1 MKFDDIIA
9 LAKAGYKP
17 NEVKELLAMATE
29 PEPEKEPEPEPEKEP
44 EPEPEKESKEEKL
57 KEEQTS
63 IDVDYKKLYEESQ
76 KALDKANESLKKAQ
90 AINNRKDVS
99 NDGNKKTD
107 ADIVNDLVR
116 SFM

>member
-17 NEVKELLAMATE
+17 NEVKELLAMAETTQE
-29 PEPEKEPEPEPEKEP
+29 PDPEPTPEPDPEPEK
-44 EPEPEKESKEEKL
+44 KEEKP
-57 KEEQTS
+57 EEVQTS
-63 IDVDYKKLYEESQ
+63 IDTDYKKLYEESQ

-90 AINNRKDVS
+90 AMNNRKDVS
-99 NDGNKKTD
+99 NDGNKKSD
-107 ADIVNDLVR
+107 AEIVNDWVR

>member
-17 NEVKELLAMATE
+17 NEVKELLAMAEPTPE
-29 PEPEKEPEPEPEKEP
+29 PDPEPEK
-44 EPEPEKESKEEKL
+44 KEEKP
-57 KEEQTS
+57 EEIQTS
-63 IDVDYKKLYEESQ
+63 IDTDYKKLYEESQ

-90 AINNRKDVS
+90 AMNNRKDVS
-99 NDGNKKTD
+99 NDGNKKSD
-107 ADIVNDLVR
+107 AEIVNDWAR

>member
-17 NEVKELLAMATE
+17 NEVKELLAMAEPTPE
-29 PEPEKEPEPEPEKEP
+29 PDPEPIPEPDPEPEQ
-44 EPEPEKESKEEKL
+44 KEEKP
-57 KEEQTS
+57 EEVQIS
-63 IDVDYKKLYEESQ
+63 IDTDYMKLYEESQ

-90 AINNRKDVS
+90 AMNIRKDVS
-99 NDGNKKTD
+99 NDGNKKSD
-107 ADIVNDLVR
+107 ADIINDLAR

>member
-17 NEVKELLAMATE
+17 NEVKELLAMAEPTPE
-29 PEPEKEPEPEPEKEP
+29 PDPEPTPEPDPEPEK
-44 EPEPEKESKEEKL
+44 KEEKP
-57 KEEQTS
+57 EEVQNS
-63 IDVDYKKLYEESQ
+63 IDTDYKKLYEESQ

-90 AINNRKDVS
+90 AMNNRKDVS
-99 NDGNKKTD
+99 NDGNKKSD
-107 ADIVNDLVR
+107 AEIVNDWAR

>member
-29 PEPEKEPEPEPEKEP
+29 PEPTPEPTPEPEKEP
-44 EPEPEKESKEEKL
+44 EPEPTPAKEPQHSLDE
-57 KEEQTS
+57 
-63 IDVDYKKLYEESQ
+63 DYKKLYEESQ
-76 KALDKANESLKKAQ
+76 QALKKAEESLKVAQ
-90 AINNRKDVS
+90 AKNNRMDVS
-99 NDGNKKTD
+99 NNDGNKKTD
-107 ADIVNDLVR
+107 ADIINDLAR

>member
-29 PEPEKEPEPEPEKEP
+29 PEPTLEPDQEPTQEHEPEQP
-44 EPEPEKESKEEKL
+44 KEEKS
-57 KEEQTS
+57 EEVQTT
-63 IDVDYKKLYEESQ
+63 IDTDYKKLYEESQ

-90 AINNRKDVS
+90 AMNNRKDVS
-99 NDGNKKTD
+99 NDGNKKSD
-107 ADIVNDLVR
+107 AEIVNDWAR

>member
-17 NEVKELLAMATE
+17 NEVKELLAMAEPTPE
-29 PEPEKEPEPEPEKEP
+29 PDPEPEK
-44 EPEPEKESKEEKL
+44 KEEKP
-57 KEEQTS
+57 EEVQNS
-63 IDVDYKKLYEESQ
+63 IDTDYKKLYEESQ

-90 AINNRKDVS
+90 AMNNRKDVS
-99 NDGNKKTD
+99 NDGNKKSD
-107 ADIVNDLVR
+107 AEIVNDWAR